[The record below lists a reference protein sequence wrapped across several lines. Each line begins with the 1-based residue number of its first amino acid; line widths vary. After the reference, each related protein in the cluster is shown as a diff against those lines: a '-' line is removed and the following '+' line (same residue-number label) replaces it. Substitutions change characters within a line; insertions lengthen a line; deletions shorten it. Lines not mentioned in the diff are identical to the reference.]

1 MEQSSQHQSLAI
13 VRTEW
18 NANYQEYLMRHHPAG
33 HRHHLHLH
41 LTRHRHPERA
51 HLETAPGKDAGARP
65 LRRRQPK
72 GEPEPLAWVRGK
84 AGGREALVVARE
96 QPEEREVSPALQMA
110 TLAPPRLTRYV
121 TGAGNRREDEGEWI
135 VRSQRATMLQ
145 QGTLKRKEE
154 SQPIDKTETH
164 PTVQIVRMNNG
175 QHHRDTTLGRQ
186 P

>member
-1 MEQSSQHQSLAI
+1 
-13 VRTEW
+13 
-18 NANYQEYLMRHHPAG
+18 MRHHPAG

-41 LTRHRHPERA
+41 LTRHQHPERA
-51 HLETAPGKDAGARP
+51 HQGTAPRKDAGAE
-65 LRRRQPK
+65 LLQRRQLK
-72 GEPEPLAWVRGK
+72 GEPEPLVWARGK
-84 AGGREALVVARE
+84 AGGREALVVARG
-96 QPEEREVSPALQMA
+96 QPEGREVSHAVQTA
-110 TLAPPRLTRYV
+110 TLAPPRLTRYA

-175 QHHRDTTLGRQ
+175 QHHRDTTLGRR